1 MTHPCLTCGAC
12 CASFRVDF
20 SVYETQELGGD
31 VPDGLAVD
39 VTDTLRRMR
48 GTDHSPRAALPSPAR
63 WAPRPPAASTN
74 GAPRPAASSHPAAR
88 PVSARGSAT
97 GWGPTLT
104 IEWKIGL

>member
-48 GTDHSPRAALPSPAR
+48 GTDHSPPALRCPHRQGGHPGRLRHLRMAPLALPRVRTRQP
-63 WAPRPPAASTN
+63 
-74 GAPRPAASSHPAAR
+74 
-88 PVSARGSAT
+88 
-97 GWGPTLT
+97 
-104 IEWKIGL
+104 GL

>member
-48 GTDHSPRAALPSPAR
+48 GTDHSPPRCAALTGKVGTQAACGIYDCRPPPCRAFEPGSPACER
-63 WAPRPPAASTN
+63 ARQRHGL
-74 GAPRPAASSHPAAR
+74 GAYPDN
-88 PVSARGSAT
+88 
-97 GWGPTLT
+97 
-104 IEWKIGL
+104 

>member
-1 MTHPCLTCGAC
+1 
-12 CASFRVDF
+12 VDF

-74 GAPRPAASSHPAAR
+74 GALALPRVRTRQP
-88 PVSARGSAT
+88 
-97 GWGPTLT
+97 
-104 IEWKIGL
+104 GL

>member
-48 GTDHSPRAALPSPAR
+48 GTDHSPPRCAALTGKVGTQA
-63 WAPRPPAASTN
+63 PAASTN
-74 GAPRPAASSHPAAR
+74 GAPRPAASSPR
-88 PVSARGSAT
+88 Q
-97 GWGPTLT
+97 
-104 IEWKIGL
+104 

>member
-1 MTHPCLTCGAC
+1 M
-12 CASFRVDF
+12 DF

-48 GTDHSPRAALPSPAR
+48 GTDHSPRAALPSPAGGH
-63 WAPRPPAASTN
+63 RPPAASTN
-74 GAPRPAASSHPAAR
+74 GALALPRVRTRQSGLWRAR
-88 PVSARGSAT
+88 QRHGL
-97 GWGPTLT
+97 GPTLI

>member
-48 GTDHSPRAALPSPAR
+48 GTDHSPPRCAALTGKVGTQAALR
-63 WAPRPPAASTN
+63 HLRMAPLAL
-74 GAPRPAASSHPAAR
+74 PRVRTRQS
-88 PVSARGSAT
+88 
-97 GWGPTLT
+97 
-104 IEWKIGL
+104 GL